1 MVYKEYT
8 ISFYG
13 KQYSRKPDSKEAGI
27 ITSKLKPATLTYEF
41 LAQRVGEDGCS
52 FAPAVFNG
60 SRRNENFIGQQL
72 FAIDIDGGITFENIK
87 DRADRYSLPVLFAY
101 KSFSWTPE

>member
-60 SRRNENFIGQQL
+60 YCIRELAMLTPFQDAGIG
-72 FAIDIDGGITFENIK
+72 A
-87 DRADRYSLPVLFAY
+87 ADHPRCFSQANQ
-101 KSFSWTPE
+101 SFTSH